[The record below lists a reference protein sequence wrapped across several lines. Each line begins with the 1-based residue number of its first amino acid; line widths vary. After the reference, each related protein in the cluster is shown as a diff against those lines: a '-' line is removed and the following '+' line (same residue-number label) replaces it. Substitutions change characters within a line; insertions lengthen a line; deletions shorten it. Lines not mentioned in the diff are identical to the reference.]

1 MYTFSEITGTIHN
14 NRIRNTLFRKNA
26 SFYLFLP
33 PMENKTIAR
42 SLRLL
47 SQLMELHNENPFKIK
62 SIANAAFKVDK
73 LPYAIS
79 SKTME
84 EIEKIDGLGKST
96 AAKVV
101 ELLQTGTMTELQN
114 ILAETP
120 EGIVEMLGIKG
131 IGPKKIV
138 VIWKDLGI
146 ENIGELYY
154 ACNENR
160 LIEARGF
167 GLKTQEEIKKVI
179 EFKMAAQGK
188 FLYAQAETLVSTLSA
203 ELETWLKKISKDALF
218 SVAGEYRRYL
228 EIINELDFVI
238 GAADPASVVS
248 GLPLLKDL
256 TFEQQTENQYTAMST
271 FGLKIQLHIYPK
283 ATYYLNLFKLTGN
296 EAHVTEV
303 LALAGDGPFADE
315 QAIYSKAGLAFV
327 TPELREGLD
336 EITLAK
342 ANKLPELITYED
354 LKGSLHNHSTWSDGV
369 HTLEQMAVY
378 CKDTLNLEY
387 LGMCD
392 HSKSAFYA
400 NGLNEQ
406 RIFAQHKEI
415 DTLNEKLAPFK
426 IFKGIES
433 DILNDGSLDYS
444 DDVLKTFDFVVASVH
459 SNLRMDE
466 EKATARLIK
475 AVENPY
481 TTILGHPTGRLLLSR
496 KGYPID
502 YAKIIDACAANNVV
516 IEINANPLRLDLDW
530 RWHRYALEKGVLLSV
545 NPDAHRM
552 EGFRDMHYGIYI
564 GRKGGLQ
571 AKQCLN
577 AFTLA
582 EITAFFNSVKPGI

>member
-1 MYTFSEITGTIHN
+1 
-14 NRIRNTLFRKNA
+14 
-26 SFYLFLP
+26 
-33 PMENKTIAR
+33 MENKTIAR

-73 LPYAIS
+73 LPFAIS
-79 SKTME
+79 TKTME

-96 AAKVV
+96 ASKVW
-101 ELLQTGTMTELQN
+101 ELLQTGTMTDLQN
-114 ILAETP
+114 ILADTP

-146 ENIGELYY
+146 ENVGELYY

-160 LIEARGF
+160 LIEAKGF

-188 FLYAQAETLVSTLSA
+188 FLYAQAETLASSLVSELTL
-203 ELETWLKKISKDALF
+203 WLTEIESTPLL
-218 SVAGEYRRYL
+218 SVAGGYRRYN
-228 EIINELDFVI
+228 EIIEELDFVI
-238 GAADPASVVS
+238 GVDDTEKTITK
-248 GLPLLKDL
+248 LPLISELL
-256 TFEQQTENQYTAMST
+256 FEQQTEHLFVALSP

-283 ATYYLNLFKLTGN
+283 TDFYISLFRLTGN
-296 EAHVTEV
+296 DLHVQEV
-303 LALAGDGPFADE
+303 LKLAGDGPFADE
-315 QAIYSKAGLAFV
+315 KEIYQKAGLTFIE
-327 TPELREGLD
+327 PELREGLN
-336 EITLAK
+336 EIELAK
-342 ANKLPELITYED
+342 TNKLPQLITYAD

-369 HTLEQMAVY
+369 HTLEQMALY
-378 CKDTLNLEY
+378 CKDILNLEY
-387 LGMCD
+387 LGICD

-406 RIFAQHKEI
+406 RVYAQHQEI
-415 DTLNEKLAPFK
+415 EALNQKLAPFK

-444 DDVLKTFDFVVASVH
+444 DEILKTFDFVVASVH

-475 AVENPY
+475 AIENPY

-502 YAKIIDACAANNVV
+502 YHKVIDACAANNVV

-530 RWHRYALEKGVLLSV
+530 RYHRYALEKGVLLSI

-552 EGFRDMHYGIYI
+552 EGFRDMHYGVYI
-564 GRKGGLQ
+564 GRKGGLE

-577 AFTLA
+577 ALSLA
-582 EITAFFNSVKPGI
+582 EITSYFNAAKDQI